1 MESWQC
7 LYLRAV
13 LSLERCQLV
22 GLCRVSVTSQV
33 PAEQLISI
41 TTITATEGSALLSYN
56 MCGYVTFNV
65 LLSQQSSAIN
75 TIIVLCLPPR
85 WVDGIVI
92 HYASYVN
99 ILTVSNKRRPCW
111 CVPQRTAYNLRAY
124 IYVPLCMCLQ
134 VCMPMVTHTE
144 HTLFTDRTIIV
155 LLFMNDFIHLY
166 ALC

>member
-22 GLCRVSVTSQV
+22 CLCRVSVTSQAL
-33 PAEQLISI
+33 AEQLICI

-85 WVDGIVI
+85 
-92 HYASYVN
+92 
-99 ILTVSNKRRPCW
+99 
-111 CVPQRTAYNLRAY
+111 
-124 IYVPLCMCLQ
+124 
-134 VCMPMVTHTE
+134 
-144 HTLFTDRTIIV
+144 
-155 LLFMNDFIHLY
+155 
-166 ALC
+166 